1 MESTDEEKEIHMK
14 IRVGGF
20 ILFLSLLALPG
31 ALTPS
36 IAVAQ
41 QAPATGEQYF
51 LVLLKRPANAPQLS
65 KEAGEKLQEEHMGN
79 IRKLH
84 AENKLVIAGP
94 FMDDTT
100 LRGIFVLKAGSKQ
113 QAQEWSDSD
122 PAVKAGRL
130 AVEVRGPWMVRPDA
144 IHAASTPQA
153 MEQYTMAL
161 MHRGEKWDPASPE
174 YQELLK
180 PHRALI
186 GKLSAEGTMALA
198 GPLRDEGELKGVFI
212 YSVGAEQA
220 AKLAQEDPL
229 VKAGYLKPEMHPW
242 ITAKGVLAAG
252 QAMK

>member
-1 MESTDEEKEIHMK
+1 MK

-20 ILFLSLLALPG
+20 ILTLSLLTMLG
-31 ALTPS
+31 AFPLILTS
-36 IAVAQ
+36 AQ
-41 QAPATGEQYF
+41 QAAVPQSAAATTEQYF

-65 KEAGEKLQEEHMGN
+65 KEAGDKLQEEHMAN

-84 AENKLVIAGP
+84 AENKLVVAGP
-94 FMDDTT
+94 FMDDTA
-100 LRGIFVLKAGSKQ
+100 LRGLFVLKAASKE
-113 QAQEWSDSD
+113 QAQEWADSD

-130 AVEVRGPWMVRPDA
+130 AVEVRGPWMIRPEA
-144 IHAASTPQA
+144 IHPASTPQA

-161 MHRGEKWDPASPE
+161 MNRGEKWNPASPE

-186 GKLSAEGTMALA
+186 GKLTTEGTMALA
-198 GPLRDEGELKGVFI
+198 GPLRDEGELKGIFI

-220 AKLAQEDPL
+220 AKLVQEDPL
-229 VKAGYLKPEMHPW
+229 VKAGYLKPELHPW